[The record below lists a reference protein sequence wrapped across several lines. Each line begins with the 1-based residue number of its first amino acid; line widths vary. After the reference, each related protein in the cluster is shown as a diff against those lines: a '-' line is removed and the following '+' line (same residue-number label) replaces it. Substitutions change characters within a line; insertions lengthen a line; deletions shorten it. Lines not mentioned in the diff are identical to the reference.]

1 MLARFNSY
9 RENSFTWPCFIFVT
23 LMTFC
28 VPYFILADINE
39 CLDYNLHKCD
49 HNCTNNR
56 GSYQCSCLPGYRLV
70 NATKC
75 VDIDECQEGSHNCH
89 IYAGCFNTI
98 GSFSCSCKDGYTGNG
113 VYCKGW

>member
-1 MLARFNSY
+1 M
-9 RENSFTWPCFIFVT
+9 IFHV
-23 LMTFC
+23 
-28 VPYFILADINE
+28 YFADINE

-49 HNCTNNR
+49 QNCTNTP
-56 GSYQCSCLPGYRLV
+56 GSHQCSCLPGYRLV
-70 NATKC
+70 NGTKC

>member
-1 MLARFNSY
+1 MLHIVEFSY
-9 RENSFTWPCFIFVT
+9 SCDILCSIFIF
-23 LMTFC
+23 
-28 VPYFILADINE
+28 ADINE

-49 HNCTNNR
+49 HNCTNTP
-56 GSYQCSCLPGYRLV
+56 GSHQCSCLPGYRLV

-113 VYCKGW
+113 VYCKGG